1 MISETT
7 VFTVNFLPND
17 APQYN
22 PPLTNDWSVLQAYH
36 VWYDNAVRAAIATMH
51 NMMAERADIAKTD
64 ASARARAD
72 EIAKAD
78 ANADVVAKARAEEI
92 AKLTHEIE
100 IAKLQLELMR
110 LGAQIKAAQFADR
123 VNEHK

>member
-1 MISETT
+1 MISPPVLSSETN
-7 VFTVNFLPND
+7 VFTVSFLPND

-36 VWYDNAVRAAIATMH
+36 VWYDNAARAATATMH

-64 ASARARAD
+64 AAAR
-72 EIAKAD
+72 
-78 ANADVVAKARAEEI
+78 ARAEEI

-100 IAKLQLELMR
+100 IAKLQLERMR
-110 LGAQIKAAQFADR
+110 LDAQIKAAQFADR